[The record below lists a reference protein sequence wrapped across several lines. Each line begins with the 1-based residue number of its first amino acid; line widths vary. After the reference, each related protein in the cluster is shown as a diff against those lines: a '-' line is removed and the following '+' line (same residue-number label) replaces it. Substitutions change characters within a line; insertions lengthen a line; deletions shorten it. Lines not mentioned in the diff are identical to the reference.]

1 MNHDVLPRDWK
12 CAFVTHIYK
21 KGSRSRAENYR
32 PKSLTCI
39 LCKIMEKFVREKV
52 MTHLLENKLL
62 TNKQYGFLR
71 RRSTTIQLLNY
82 LDSCVKN
89 IVDGNVVHVIYLV
102 FAKAFDTVPHRRL
115 IGNLESYGISG
126 NLLGWIS
133 DFLRERSHI
142 VSVNGAKSAS
152 AYVISGIPQGSVL
165 GPALFVIY
173 INILD
178 NIASDGFMFADDTK
192 IFKMIASRNDAIIPQ
207 SDMHKLEDWSRT
219 WGLGF

>member
-1 MNHDVLPRDWK
+1 M
-12 CAFVTHIYK
+12 IEIMYK
-21 KGSRSRAENYR
+21 KGSRSHAENYR
-32 PKSLTCI
+32 PISLTCS
-39 LCKIMEKFVREKV
+39 LCKIMEKFVRGKV

-62 TNKQYGFLR
+62 TNKQYGFISG
-71 RRSTTIQLLNY
+71 RSTTIQLLNY
-82 LDSCVKN
+82 LDSCVKK
-89 IVDGNVVHVIYLV
+89 IVDSNVVDVIYLD
-102 FAKAFDTVPHRRL
+102 FAKALDTVPHRRL
-115 IGNLESYGISG
+115 IGKLESYGISG

-173 INILD
+173 INDILD
-178 NIASDGFMFADDTK
+178 NIASDVFMFADDTK
-192 IFKMIASRNDAIIPQ
+192 IFKRIASRNDAIILQ

-219 WGLGF
+219 